1 MKQLIKKYEG
11 EILLLL
17 VNLSLALAFFIGYIN
32 K

>member
-1 MKQLIKKYEG
+1 MKQFVKKYEG

-17 VNLSLALAFFIGYIN
+17 VNLSLALAFFIGYLN

>member
-1 MKQLIKKYEG
+1 MKQFIKKYEG

>member
-1 MKQLIKKYEG
+1 MKQFVKKYEG